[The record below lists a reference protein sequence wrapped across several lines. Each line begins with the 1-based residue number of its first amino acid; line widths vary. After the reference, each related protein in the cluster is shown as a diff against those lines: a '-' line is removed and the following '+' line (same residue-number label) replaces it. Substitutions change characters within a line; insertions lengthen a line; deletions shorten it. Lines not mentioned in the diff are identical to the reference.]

1 MPLSI
6 DMKPEII
13 KAYALKNAVNHG
25 GQAILGAVI
34 NSLFIEGLKKED
46 IKKIIPEVQKIIS
59 EVNKLDEETQK
70 KEFSKFE
77 SLISKR
83 EVREGL
89 PEFQHVSKK
98 GVVMRF
104 APSPSGP
111 LHIGHAIT
119 ASLSYLYIKKYGG
132 KFYIRIEDTNPE
144 NIYVP
149 AYKMIEKESK
159 WLFDNVKIII
169 QSKRMEK
176 YYQYIAKL
184 FSKNA
189 VYVCTCPSDK
199 FKTYV
204 MQKKECPCR
213 NLSLTEQKKRW
224 EKMLNKKGYKE
235 GEAVLRFKSSMQHK
249 NPAIRDFPLAR
260 INESLHPLQKNKYK
274 VWPLM
279 NLAVTVDDIDL
290 KITHVIRGK
299 DHRDNAEKQKMIF
312 QVLSKKYPED
322 YYLGRIHLKDLELS
336 STQLRKD
343 IETGKYTGW
352 DDPKIP
358 TIASLK
364 KQGFQPQSIL
374 NVAEQIGMNEVDK
387 TLEKKELFLLL
398 KNKPKE

>member
-59 EVNKLDEETQK
+59 EVNKLDEETKK

-189 VYVCTCPSDK
+189 VYACTCPSDK

-213 NLSLTEQKKRW
+213 N
-224 EKMLNKKGYKE
+224 
-235 GEAVLRFKSSMQHK
+235 V
-249 NPAIRDFPLAR
+249 
-260 INESLHPLQKNKYK
+260 SLHPLQKNKYK

-279 NLAVTVDDIDL
+279 NLAVIVDDIDL